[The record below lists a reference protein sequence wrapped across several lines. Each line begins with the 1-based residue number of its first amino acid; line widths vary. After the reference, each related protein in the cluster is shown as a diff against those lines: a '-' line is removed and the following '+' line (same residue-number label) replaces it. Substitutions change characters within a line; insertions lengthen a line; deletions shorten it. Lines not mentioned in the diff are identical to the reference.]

1 VVMPVT
7 EKGAEKK
14 KSMAKAAAMSPDEGV
29 PNRALSL
36 FTRSRDFLNDVR
48 SEMKKVV
55 TPSWSEVQST
65 TIVVIVSVFAFAGF
79 FYVVDAVLGQ
89 LQQHLYHFLGALQ

>member
-1 VVMPVT
+1 MSVQ
-7 EKGAEKK
+7 ERSAEKK
-14 KSMAKAAAMSPDEGV
+14 KSMAKATAISTQEGV
-29 PNRALSL
+29 PGRALGL
-36 FTRSRDFLNDVR
+36 LTRSRDFLTDVR

-55 TPSWSEVQST
+55 TPSRSEVQST

-89 LQQHLYHFLGALQ
+89 MQQHLYHWLGALQ

>member
-1 VVMPVT
+1 MPVA
-7 EKGAEKK
+7 EKSAEKK
-14 KSMAKAAAMSPDEGV
+14 KSMAKAAAMNTEEGV

-36 FTRSRDFLNDVR
+36 FTRSRDFLKDVR

-79 FYVVDAVLGQ
+79 FYVVDSVLGQ

>member
-1 VVMPVT
+1 MPAA
-7 EKGAEKK
+7 EKSAEKK
-14 KSMAKAAAMSPDEGV
+14 KPMAKAAAINTQEGV

-36 FTRSRDFLNDVR
+36 FTRSRDFLTDVR

-65 TIVVIVSVFAFAGF
+65 TVVVIISVFAFAGF

-89 LQQHLYHFLGALQ
+89 AVHYVYQWLGAIQ